1 MKRDVAVVL
10 SGGGMSGILLE
21 LGFLKRLRESS
32 IWPRV
37 AVVFGTSSGALS
49 GCMAALDRLEPLEEF
64 LLLLRPDETFRA
76 NRLWRLPLLGT
87 HDYVLP
93 HTIAERLGDPR
104 DFARMLA
111 GRPVELVVVVTDV
124 TAGEGEDGGPRLF
137 ERAYSSRSVPPDEMA
152 AAVLA
157 SAAISSLVLPQ
168 LVGDRVATDGG
179 WVRNYPLGYAYERPE
194 IEQIV
199 GFRYEPQY
207 PVVGAGVIAGI
218 AGRLRR
224 YARLPAAGALHR
236 ELEEAAAREERG
248 QPAHIVDVFSRLSR
262 VVIIRNTE
270 LEELVAGWR
279 EQSVEELAALRK
291 DVRLIVEEAGLPAGE
306 AGRLAQA
313 LDERFARANFPF
325 RHDRAIP
332 RITVAASAGRHSL
345 EPGFRKPKPWTAE
358 AKQALIDLG
367 YRATDAELRSHGV
380 A

>member
-32 IWPRV
+32 IWPRI

-49 GCMAALDRLEPLEEF
+49 GCMAALDSLEPLEEF
-64 LLLLRPDETFRA
+64 LLCLRPDETFRA

-93 HTIAERLGDPR
+93 QTIAERLGDPR
-104 DFARMLA
+104 AFARMLA
-111 GRPVELVVVVTDV
+111 RSPVELVAVVTDI
-124 TAGEGEDGGPRLF
+124 TAGEGADGGPRLF
-137 ERAYSSRSVPPDEMA
+137 ERAYSSRSTPSDEMA
-152 AAVLA
+152 EAVLA

-179 WVRNYPLGYAYERPE
+179 WVRNYPLGYAYERAE

-207 PVVGAGVIAGI
+207 PVVGAGVVAAV

-224 YARLPAAGALHR
+224 YARLPAAAALHR
-236 ELEEAAAREERG
+236 ELEEAVAREQRG

-262 VVIIRNTE
+262 VAIIRNTA

-279 EQSVEELAALRK
+279 EQLVEELAGLRK
-291 DVRLIVEEAGLPAGE
+291 DVRRIVEEAGLPAVEGS
-306 AGRLAQA
+306 RLAQA
-313 LDERFARANFPF
+313 LDERFTAANFPF
-325 RHDRAIP
+325 RHARPIP

-345 EPGFRKPKPWTAE
+345 EPGFRKPRPWTAE
-358 AKQALIDLG
+358 AKQALIDRG
-367 YRATDAELRSHGV
+367 YQATDTELRAHG
-380 A
+380 AA